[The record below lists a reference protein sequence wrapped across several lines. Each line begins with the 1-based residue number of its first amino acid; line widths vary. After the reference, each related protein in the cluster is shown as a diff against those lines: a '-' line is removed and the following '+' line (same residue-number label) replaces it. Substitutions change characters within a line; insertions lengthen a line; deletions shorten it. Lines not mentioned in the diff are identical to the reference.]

1 LGLVGG
7 KHEAAPNVGSELRGG
22 TFLGVGGRERGVVGG
37 LAIAIVEILVVGVCG
52 GKGQLWPRFCVL
64 LFLMTL
70 FLFLVELATET
81 DFDVGD
87 GVVMDLGV
95 VGGFVWDFLGVVLT
109 KAGLYS
115 SELPIF
121 ESVCKDQKKD
131 CLVCT

>member
-1 LGLVGG
+1 
-7 KHEAAPNVGSELRGG
+7 
-22 TFLGVGGRERGVVGG
+22 
-37 LAIAIVEILVVGVCG
+37 
-52 GKGQLWPRFCVL
+52 
-64 LFLMTL
+64 M
-70 FLFLVELATET
+70 TET

-121 ESVCKDQKKD
+121 ESVCKDQKKIVSFV
-131 CLVCT
+131 LEETVVCQRMGGGRESFASW